1 MIASHSDSWVLVQD
15 EPRELR
21 LSRVDTPD
29 TAITERSVIAFQTT
43 NIILKQIDEKEVS
56 KEPAWLQ
63 LVIDLPTQPMTT
75 CQIELEVNC
84 RFVEVYADGNY
95 VSTLKGVVSNPSAG
109 PPLSFNHQLSQ
120 RITCLNLRLKFIS
133 IKNTGNN
140 QKVEDPQILNVTKLA
155 VHVVDRKN
163 DPPMR
168 EDATAAAS
176 SDASAPADA
185 GNGDFNSTMLLSMML
200 QKSTQ
205 MPKEL
210 SSQPAMTSPSGQG
223 RVGAGAVGGADLMQM
238 KSLLMADM
246 AHLMDVKL
254 APLYQ
259 RLDSLTNRV
268 EELVALKLN
277 TERNAR
283 EASRSSLS
291 PAPAHTAGNTQQIS
305 DDIPISSS
313 QKNINQSSI
322 NVEAATLGYDA
333 GADLAVG
340 KSEYYSN
347 KRREGAGIFGNEVEG
362 RVEARVPCPET
373 ATDRNQDRGSCDSRE
388 KTSLTERAMSS
399 IDASSGTMNM
409 DTKRAAESSRDSDR
423 DVSLQPRDATHN
435 TASQE
440 SAALMQVMESSADES
455 TGGDGALKQDMKDL
469 MRLLRGNSVTR
480 PPNP

>member
-21 LSRVDTPD
+21 LSRVDIPD

-43 NIILKQIDEKEVS
+43 NIIMKQIDEKEVS

-63 LVIDLPTQPMTT
+63 LVTDLPTPMTT

-95 VSTLKGVVSNPSAG
+95 VSTLKGIVSNASAG

-133 IKNTGNN
+133 IKNNGNN
-140 QKVEDPQILNVTKLA
+140 QKVEDPQILNVKRLA
-155 VHVVDRKN
+155 VHIVDRKD
-163 DPPMR
+163 DPAVR
-168 EDATAAAS
+168 VDTAAAAS
-176 SDASAPADA
+176 SNASAPSDA
-185 GNGDFNSTMLLSMML
+185 GNGDFNSAMLLSMML
-200 QKSTQ
+200 QKSTHI
-205 MPKEL
+205 PKEQ
-210 SSQPAMTSPSGQG
+210 STQPAMTSPSGQA

-254 APLYQ
+254 APLYH
-259 RLDSLTNRV
+259 RLDALTNRV
-268 EELVALKLN
+268 EELVALKQN
-277 TERNAR
+277 TERKAR
-283 EASRSSLS
+283 EASRGPSS

-305 DDIPISSS
+305 DDIPISCS
-313 QKNINQSSI
+313 QKNVAQSTI

-333 GADLAVG
+333 GPNLAVG

-347 KRREGAGIFGNEVEG
+347 KRREGAGTFVNEVEG

-373 ATDRNQDRGSCDSRE
+373 ATDRNQDRGSHNSRG

-399 IDASSGTMNM
+399 THTSSGTMNM
-409 DTKRAAESSRDSDR
+409 DTKRAAES
-423 DVSLQPRDATHN
+423 HN
-435 TASQE
+435 STSQE
-440 SAALMQVMESSADES
+440 GAAALMQVMESSADGS
-455 TGGDGALKQDMKDL
+455 TSGDGALKQDMKDL
-469 MRLLRGNSVTR
+469 MRLLRANNVTR

>member
-1 MIASHSDSWVLVQD
+1 MIASYSDSWVLVQD

-21 LSRVDTPD
+21 LSRVDIPD
-29 TAITERSVIAFQTT
+29 TSITERSVIAFQTT
-43 NIILKQIDEKEVS
+43 NIIMKQIDEKEVS

-63 LVIDLPTQPMTT
+63 LVTDLPTPMTT

-95 VSTLKGVVSNPSAG
+95 VSTLKGIVSNASAG

-140 QKVEDPQILNVTKLA
+140 QKVEDPQILSVKKLA
-155 VHVVDRKN
+155 VHIVDRKD
-163 DPPMR
+163 DPAIR
-168 EDATAAAS
+168 ADTAAAALS
-176 SDASAPADA
+176 NATAPADA
-185 GNGDFNSTMLLSMML
+185 GNGDFNSAMLLSMML

-205 MPKEL
+205 MPKEQ
-210 SSQPAMTSPSGQG
+210 STQPAMTSPSGQG

-254 APLYQ
+254 APLYH
-259 RLDSLTNRV
+259 RLDALTNRV
-268 EELVALKLN
+268 EELVSLKQN
-277 TERNAR
+277 TERKAR
-283 EASRSSLS
+283 EASRCSSS
-291 PAPAHTAGNTQQIS
+291 PAAANTAGNSQQIS

-313 QKNINQSSI
+313 KKNVAQSCI

-333 GADLAVG
+333 GANLAVG

-347 KRREGAGIFGNEVEG
+347 KRREEAGGGIFVNEVEG

-373 ATDRNQDRGSCDSRE
+373 ATDRNQDRGSYNSRG

-399 IDASSGTMNM
+399 IHTSSGTMNM
-409 DTKRAAESSRDSDR
+409 DTKRAAES
-423 DVSLQPRDATHN
+423 HN
-435 TASQE
+435 SASQE
-440 SAALMQVMESSADES
+440 GAAALMQITESSADGS
-455 TGGDGALKQDMKDL
+455 TSGDGALKQDMKDL
-469 MRLLRGNSVTR
+469 MRILRANNVTR
-480 PPNP
+480 TPNP

>member
-1 MIASHSDSWVLVQD
+1 MIASYSDSWVLVQD

-21 LSRVDTPD
+21 LSRVDIPD

-43 NIILKQIDEKEVS
+43 NIIMKQIDEKEVS

-63 LVIDLPTQPMTT
+63 LVTDLPTPMTT

-95 VSTLKGVVSNPSAG
+95 VSTLKGIVSNASAG

-140 QKVEDPQILNVTKLA
+140 QKVEDPQILSVKKLA
-155 VHVVDRKN
+155 VHIVDRKD
-163 DPPMR
+163 DPAIR
-168 EDATAAAS
+168 VDTAAAAS
-176 SDASAPADA
+176 SNASAPADA
-185 GNGDFNSTMLLSMML
+185 GNGDFNSAMLLSMML

-205 MPKEL
+205 MPKEQ
-210 SSQPAMTSPSGQG
+210 STQPAMTSPSGQG

-254 APLYQ
+254 APLYH
-259 RLDSLTNRV
+259 RLDALTNRV
-268 EELVALKLN
+268 EELVSLKLS
-277 TERNAR
+277 TERKAR
-283 EASRSSLS
+283 EASRSPLS

-313 QKNINQSSI
+313 QKNVAQSSI

-333 GADLAVG
+333 GANLAVG

-347 KRREGAGIFGNEVEG
+347 RREGAGVFVNEVEG

-373 ATDRNQDRGSCDSRE
+373 ATDRNQDRGSYNSRG
-388 KTSLTERAMSS
+388 KTSLTERAISS
-399 IDASSGTMNM
+399 IHTSSGTMNM
-409 DTKRAAESSRDSDR
+409 DTKRAAES
-423 DVSLQPRDATHN
+423 HN
-435 TASQE
+435 SSSQE
-440 SAALMQVMESSADES
+440 GAAALMQVMESSADGS
-455 TGGDGALKQDMKDL
+455 TSGDGALKEDMKDL
-469 MRLLRGNSVTR
+469 MRLLRASNVTR
-480 PPNP
+480 TPNP